1 MELKEIDEK
10 LAELKALRRQA
21 EKKKIEDFKIAALAN
36 IGRCF
41 VINEK
46 EYVKVIGVPQECN
59 TKTGIEF
66 NRYQYP
72 AFFIKD
78 LNLPRSLYGFP
89 NLIEPF
95 FEYGILFSGAWGEG
109 RDLLG
114 TTYREITEEEF
125 AEKFCE
131 AVLRLKVEILGEE
144 QW

>member
-1 MELKEIDEK
+1 MELKEIDDK
-10 LAELKALRRQA
+10 LAELKTLRRQV

-41 VINEK
+41 IINEK
-46 EYVKVIGVPQECN
+46 EYAKVIGVPQEYN

-72 AFFIKD
+72 AFFLKD
-78 LNLPRSLYGFP
+78 LNYLHSPDGLPELP
-89 NLIEPF
+89 
-95 FEYGILFSGAWGEG
+95 FEYGTLFSGAWGEG

-131 AVLRLKVEILGEE
+131 AILRLKVEILGEE